1 MSCSE
6 LPVINQIEYHPFLYS
21 VTEEVVE
28 FCSFLRLSSPAS
40 GRLTSTSCSTGAE
53 HDIKLAAY
61 SATAPIT
68 RFSGVSTKFNEEL
81 ENITKSVS
89 ERSGQEAQAH
99 QVLLKVASQR
109 GFMVVT
115 TSSKEFRMKEQLAA
129 GGLGDL
135 TQDEI
140 DRLVRAAEPSPQR
153 AFEEHMGELDVE
165 Y

>member
-1 MSCSE
+1 VGC
-6 LPVINQIEYHPFLYS
+6 
-21 VTEEVVE
+21 
-28 FCSFLRLSSPAS
+28 
-40 GRLTSTSCSTGAE
+40 GLTSVSSSAGAKK
-53 HDIKLAAY
+53 DIKLAAY

-81 ENITKSVS
+81 ENVAKALA
-89 ERSGQEAQAH
+89 ERSGQEVQTH
-99 QVLLKVASQR
+99 QVLLRLASQR

-135 TQDEI
+135 TKEEV
-140 DRLVRAAEPSPQR
+140 DRLVVAAEAHSPQR